1 MDREGVSFLSQLS
14 PCVAWFADIP
24 LGCPVHRL
32 LEGDPCLDCVLWGM
46 GQGEGMEY
54 LREIRVKSFSKGSTY
69 FVKVHYTDLWP
80 AEKRP

>member
-1 MDREGVSFLSQLS
+1 
-14 PCVAWFADIP
+14 
-24 LGCPVHRL
+24 
-32 LEGDPCLDCVLWGM
+32 M